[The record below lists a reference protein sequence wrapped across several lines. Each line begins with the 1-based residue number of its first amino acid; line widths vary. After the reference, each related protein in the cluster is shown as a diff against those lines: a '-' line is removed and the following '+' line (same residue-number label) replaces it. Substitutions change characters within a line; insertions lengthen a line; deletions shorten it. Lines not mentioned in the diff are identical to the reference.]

1 MAASRNPFDDEDRTV
16 TGEPFSIPARPQK
29 PALAPPAGGGKPAA
43 PKSSGTPTVTM
54 QKVGGT
60 GGSSAQLPKVG
71 GTGASATQLPKIA
84 IPTVIPP
91 VTTPKGRFASGFGE
105 DKTKKFDAGLGRD
118 RPSLTPRP
126 PSLSQ
131 LELQAVAE
139 RIDGSRPSPSVE
151 IPAAQLAPL
160 EFEATSFPGDRNP
173 ILTRAVLDQF
183 APETNARYEVGECG
197 HVFVWD
203 FTSAMGCPTPRWKG
217 KLELSMAQVGSW
229 FRSLSTDAGW
239 IRLSPSRAA
248 ELALTGAVVV
258 ALPKGSAEVLL
269 AVARP
274 DELDEDGGPLL
285 ATACSRQRGNK
296 LTVRQAFGQRH
307 ADYFYHP

>member
-1 MAASRNPFDDEDRTV
+1 MAASRNPFDDEERTV
-16 TGEPFSIPARPQK
+16 TGEPFNIPARPQK
-29 PALAPPAGGGKPAA
+29 PAPPPAGGKPA
-43 PKSSGTPTVTM
+43 PLKPSGTPTVTM
-54 QKVGGT
+54 EKVGRT
-60 GGSSAQLPKVG
+60 GAPAPKV
-71 GTGASATQLPKIA
+71 AVPA
-84 IPTVIPP
+84 VIPP

-105 DKTKKFDAGLGRD
+105 DTTKRFDAAVGRD
-118 RPSLTPRP
+118 RPALTPRP
-126 PSLSQ
+126 ATLSQ
-131 LELQAVAE
+131 LELQAVAD

-151 IPAAQLAPL
+151 IPAARLAPL
-160 EFEATSFPGDRNP
+160 EFEARSFPGDRNP
-173 ILTRAVLDQF
+173 VLTRAVLDQF
-183 APETNARYEVGECG
+183 APETNARYQVGEGG

-217 KLELSMAQVGSW
+217 TLELTMAQVGAW

-248 ELALTGAVVV
+248 ELALTGAVVI
-258 ALPKGSAEVLL
+258 ALPKGSPQVLL

-274 DELDEDGGPLL
+274 DELDEDGSPLL

-296 LTVRQAFGQRH
+296 LTVRLAFGQRH